1 MHRAAYSFIKALGVP
16 SLMTVK
22 RKISQMAG
30 DNEAD
35 RGNETEDDSL
45 EGDDADIDVS
55 MEIEADP
62 DDAEAMAATTIVDY
76 DPGDTLGK
84 LMAFVNQVR
93 MSSEGVREYL
103 IHCCIVHK
111 LDPIELLL
119 WIRTRWGSL
128 THCLEKTLS
137 IQKVCSVTN
146 TWTMV
151 TNLYQKAIDYFC
163 IAADANEDLPPLKKK
178 KWEDYRITASEWKL
192 IKLIHNCLKVN
203 YCESCNFEA
212 DQSHCR

>member
-22 RKISQMAG
+22 RKISKTAG
-30 DNEAD
+30 NREAE
-35 RGNETEDDSL
+35 GGHENEDDDFEKL
-45 EGDDADIDVS
+45 EGDEADVDIS

-62 DDAEAMAATTIVDY
+62 DDTEAMAATTIVDY

-103 IHCCIVHK
+103 MQCCAMHK
-111 LDPIELLL
+111 LSPIELLL

-128 THCLEKTLS
+128 THCLEKTIS
-137 IQKVCSVTN
+137 IQKVSSIMIRDFWTKVTN
-146 TWTMV
+146 
-151 TNLYQKAIDYFC
+151 
-163 IAADANEDLPPLKKK
+163 
-178 KWEDYRITASEWKL
+178 
-192 IKLIHNCLKVN
+192 
-203 YCESCNFEA
+203 
-212 DQSHCR
+212 

>member
-22 RKISQMAG
+22 HKISKTVGGHEAG
-30 DNEAD
+30 S
-35 RGNETEDDSL
+35 GQETDGSL
-45 EGDDADIDVS
+45 EELEHDEADIDVS

-62 DDAEAMAATTIVDY
+62 DDAEAMAATTLVEY

-103 IHCCIVHK
+103 MQWCAMHK
-111 LDPIELLL
+111 LSPIELLL

-128 THCLEKTLS
+128 THCLEKTIS
-137 IQKVCSVTN
+137 IQKVCSILT
-146 TWTMV
+146 T
-151 TNLYQKAIDYFC
+151 
-163 IAADANEDLPPLKKK
+163 
-178 KWEDYRITASEWKL
+178 R
-192 IKLIHNCLKVN
+192 H
-203 YCESCNFEA
+203 
-212 DQSHCR
+212 R